1 MFREGNG
8 NLFRNWF
15 WLRTTESFVRKYNP
29 EKINMMYDI
38 NMRGIFSTGQLV
50 FIDLSG
56 KLNSIAFKLRKN
68 VSLLT
73 ANE

>member
-1 MFREGNG
+1 
-8 NLFRNWF
+8 
-15 WLRTTESFVRKYNP
+15 VRKYNP
-29 EKINMMYDI
+29 EKMNMMYDI